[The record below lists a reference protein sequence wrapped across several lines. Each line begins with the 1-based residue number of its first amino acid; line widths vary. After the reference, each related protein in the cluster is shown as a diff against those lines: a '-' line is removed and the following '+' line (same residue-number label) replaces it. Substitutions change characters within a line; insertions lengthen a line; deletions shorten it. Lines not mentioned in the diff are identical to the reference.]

1 MRLLL
6 VEDNQE
12 LSELMIRGFEQSG
25 LAADAVATL
34 DEARIVLQTRYYD
47 ALVLDL
53 GLPDGDALSLV
64 SELKAAKSQIP
75 IIILT
80 ARDGIGDRVKGLR
93 AGADDYLVKPF
104 AIEELNA
111 RLEALMRRF
120 PGGPSQSLK
129 LGNVELV
136 VEQDSGSV
144 LIDGQLRIFSPRDVQ
159 ILEMLL
165 QRKGRVVSK
174 DFMAG
179 ALKGSG
185 VTHNAIE
192 VYIHRLRKS
201 LEDRGASVYLETVK
215 GVGYIIVEKS

>member
-144 LIDGQLRIFSPRDVQ
+144 LIDGQLQNLLAPRCADPGNAPAAQRARRLEGLHGRRPQRIGRHSQRHRGLHPSLAQ
-159 ILEMLL
+159 I
-165 QRKGRVVSK
+165 
-174 DFMAG
+174 A
-179 ALKGSG
+179 
-185 VTHNAIE
+185 
-192 VYIHRLRKS
+192 
-201 LEDRGASVYLETVK
+201 
-215 GVGYIIVEKS
+215 